1 MTLHHNRYDVP
12 VQLLVDKMLGKMN
25 RDFEKNSKR
34 YSFLMGQIQL
44 QSGTPKLRFY
54 LIFGRKI
61 IPTRLIQQILPHG
74 PSQIQEK
81 DLKLEPNVG
90 TATNSYLTLLSN
102 YLTCWRVSNPG
113 RYL

>member
-61 IPTRLIQQILPHG
+61 IPTNLIQQNIAAWAFADTGKG
-74 PSQIQEK
+74 PEI
-81 DLKLEPNVG
+81 G
-90 TATNSYLTLLSN
+90 A
-102 YLTCWRVSNPG
+102 
-113 RYL
+113 